1 MASHTVREP
10 MASKRPEEKRPNRSP
25 HGLTV
30 VLDLTGGRTFIIERP
45 HTEIAAALAE
55 ILRGDDEQAGGR

>member
-1 MASHTVREP
+1 MR
-10 MASKRPEEKRPNRSP
+10 SKHAHEKQPSGTR

-45 HTEIAAALAE
+45 HTDIAAALME
-55 ILRGDDEQAGGR
+55 IARSDAKRSDGR